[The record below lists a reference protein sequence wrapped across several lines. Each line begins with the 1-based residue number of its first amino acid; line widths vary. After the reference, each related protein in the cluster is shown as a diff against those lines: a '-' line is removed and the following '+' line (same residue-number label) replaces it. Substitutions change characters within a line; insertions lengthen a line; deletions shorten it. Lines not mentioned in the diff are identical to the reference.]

1 MHNSKYDFQTYI
13 SLVNSIIL
21 TLYILNFDLPTGSWL
36 FDILVITLLV
46 SFLSIFRSRF
56 KNFFFRLMNIFQLP
70 ILTIILF
77 FLVLETVFYFNQSI
91 FPNNLKIWIDKK
103 GNNIQVIEYLED
115 SPYIKFKPNTDVKIR
130 FYRGNVN
137 QFQYSWRTD
146 SKGFKNNDTL
156 ANLKTVDV
164 VAIGDSFT
172 EGMGV
177 SKNETY
183 PGILNKKGFLTYNLG
198 VQGYSPTQALG
209 SLQQFGSKLMPK
221 FIIAQYTINTYKRE
235 KFFLDKENISFTGG
249 IGHINAAQIN
259 PEIRNQAKYIFS
271 AVWLMTKNIR
281 NFLSKKIK
289 FNHIR
294 LKNEKFEPYKY
305 LVNIKDYNTAPVNK
319 KLWDVTLQAFK
330 DMNDV
335 ANEIGAKFILLYIP
349 TRSIV
354 YYEKAMGE
362 ETPPMVFNE
371 TNTLR
376 EFAENNNFTYIDPTK
391 KLIEYV
397 NDLPENFKLDQL
409 PFLIVDSHMNKI
421 GYDIISE
428 EIIKEL
434 K

>member
-1 MHNSKYDFQTYI
+1 
-13 SLVNSIIL
+13 
-21 TLYILNFDLPTGSWL
+21 
-36 FDILVITLLV
+36 
-46 SFLSIFRSRF
+46 
-56 KNFFFRLMNIFQLP
+56 MNIFQLP

-115 SPYIKFKPNTDVKIR
+115 SPYIKFKPNTDIKIR

-305 LVNIKDYNTAPVNK
+305 LVNIKDYNTAPDNK

-335 ANEIGAKFILLYIP
+335 ANKIGAKFILLYIP

-362 ETPPMVFNE
+362 ETLLWYSMRQ
-371 TNTLR
+371 TL
-376 EFAENNNFTYIDPTK
+376 
-391 KLIEYV
+391 
-397 NDLPENFKLDQL
+397 
-409 PFLIVDSHMNKI
+409 
-421 GYDIISE
+421 
-428 EIIKEL
+428 
-434 K
+434 

>member
-1 MHNSKYDFQTYI
+1 
-13 SLVNSIIL
+13 
-21 TLYILNFDLPTGSWL
+21 
-36 FDILVITLLV
+36 
-46 SFLSIFRSRF
+46 
-56 KNFFFRLMNIFQLP
+56 MNIFQLP

-115 SPYIKFKPNTDVKIR
+115 SPYIKFKPNTDIKIR

-235 KFFLDKENISFTGG
+235 KFF
-249 IGHINAAQIN
+249 
-259 PEIRNQAKYIFS
+259 
-271 AVWLMTKNIR
+271 
-281 NFLSKKIK
+281 
-289 FNHIR
+289 
-294 LKNEKFEPYKY
+294 
-305 LVNIKDYNTAPVNK
+305 
-319 KLWDVTLQAFK
+319 
-330 DMNDV
+330 
-335 ANEIGAKFILLYIP
+335 
-349 TRSIV
+349 
-354 YYEKAMGE
+354 
-362 ETPPMVFNE
+362 
-371 TNTLR
+371 
-376 EFAENNNFTYIDPTK
+376 
-391 KLIEYV
+391 
-397 NDLPENFKLDQL
+397 
-409 PFLIVDSHMNKI
+409 
-421 GYDIISE
+421 
-428 EIIKEL
+428 
-434 K
+434 